1 MEVAVQAGGPA
12 LALLGFIVMSFVW
25 GASEAAMTAE
35 LSIVYPEAAGWSPLI
50 FVIYWRDQFTVSINL
65 QDSPLG
71 PTLRLGP
78 FGLFSVLSSTTF
90 LEFLM
95 PQVFTSTPNY
105 SKLFLFVTI

>member
-50 FVIYWRDQFTVSINL
+50 FVIYCL
-65 QDSPLG
+65 
-71 PTLRLGP
+71 
-78 FGLFSVLSSTTF
+78 
-90 LEFLM
+90 
-95 PQVFTSTPNY
+95 
-105 SKLFLFVTI
+105 